1 MERAM
6 QTIFE
11 HISSQLTLLPKNYA
25 EHFRKVSYHL
35 LQMADKYR
43 APQVKAPIGLI
54 RTTTHSATLYE
65 GWKTITTSGVEEY
78 IVSGD
83 SYSMLAPPIV
93 ATLGEILDQ
102 LL

>member
-1 MERAM
+1 
-6 QTIFE
+6 
-11 HISSQLTLLPKNYA
+11 
-25 EHFRKVSYHL
+25 
-35 LQMADKYR
+35 MADKYR

-54 RTTTHSATLYE
+54 RTPTHSTTLYE
-65 GWKTITTSGVEEY
+65 GWQTITTSGVEEY

-93 ATLGEILDQ
+93 AKLGEILDQ